1 MLDPDNNLKVLAPNP
16 NLSPKPDPRP
26 TQGDAFLLGI
36 NALNGAIEVHALT
49 ILATHPYACLP
60 VRVRLVSEWAQ
71 GGKGGA
77 GPETTSV
84 KRAGPQPRAPHSLC
98 RLAPLSTHA

>member
-16 NLSPKPDPRP
+16 NLSPNPDPRP

-71 GGKGGA
+71 AGGGGGGRTRLRVGA
-77 GPETTSV
+77 GGEGGC
-84 KRAGPQPRAPHSLC
+84 GP
-98 RLAPLSTHA
+98 